1 MAAPAPAAKKSR
13 SGAWIAG
20 ALVLGVV
27 IGHLVHVLAPDP
39 AAAKTIAGYFSILTD
54 VFLRL
59 VKMVIAPLVFA
70 TLVAGMAGHKG
81 GGAGRIGLK
90 AMAWFVSASLV
101 SLLLGLVLVNLL
113 QPGRDLG
120 LPLPA
125 ADATTNLKTSALSLK
140 EFVTHLVPKS
150 FFEAMAGN
158 EILQILIFSLFFGA
172 ALSAFK
178 DETAATIT
186 RLLQELV
193 HVMLKLTAIVMRF
206 APVGVLGAV
215 VSAIAVQGLG
225 VLVTYG
231 RFVGGF
237 YLGLAVLWLVLLTA
251 GWLVLRGRTFDLVRR
266 VREPMLIAFT
276 TSSSEAAYPKTM
288 EALERFGVPERITG
302 FVLPLGYSF
311 NLDGS
316 MMYQAFAV
324 MFIAQAYGIPLSVG
338 TQLTMLLV
346 LMITSKGIAGVARA
360 SLVVVAAT
368 LPMFKLPE
376 AGLLLVIGIDQFLDM
391 GRTVTNVLG
400 NSLAAAV
407 VARWE
412 GALGPATPDAPR
424 APAGAVPVAG

>member
-1 MAAPAPAAKKSR
+1 MAVPAPAAKKSR

>member
-1 MAAPAPAAKKSR
+1 MAVPAPAAKKSR

-412 GALGPATPDAPR
+412 GALGPATPDTPR